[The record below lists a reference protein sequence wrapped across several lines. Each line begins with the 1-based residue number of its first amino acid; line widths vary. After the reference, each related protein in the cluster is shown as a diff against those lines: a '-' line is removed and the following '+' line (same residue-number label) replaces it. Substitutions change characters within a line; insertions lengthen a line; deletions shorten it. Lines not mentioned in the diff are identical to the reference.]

1 MWLPPSYRILYT
13 EINKTGL
20 RYSTETIQFI
30 LDKLNGYLDSGAL
43 FCKQFNDMVARVEN
57 IEYKDGKIWFWL
69 NELKPNYFSKNNIH
83 VGNYCIKLEIAGK
96 AVGGEARVDS
106 VSSILELEHVSTET

>member
-43 FCKQFNDMVARVEN
+43 FCSCR
-57 IEYKDGKIWFWL
+57 
-69 NELKPNYFSKNNIH
+69 
-83 VGNYCIKLEIAGK
+83 
-96 AVGGEARVDS
+96 
-106 VSSILELEHVSTET
+106 